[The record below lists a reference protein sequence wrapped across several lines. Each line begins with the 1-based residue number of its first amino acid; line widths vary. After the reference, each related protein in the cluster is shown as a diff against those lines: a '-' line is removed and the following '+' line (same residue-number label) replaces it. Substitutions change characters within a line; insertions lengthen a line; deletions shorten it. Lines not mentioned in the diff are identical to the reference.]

1 VLSQLDAY
9 VSADKKAEHW
19 NALLVGLSVVSLV
32 KAYAD
37 DLEMNYLDSFKALS
51 LAMKKYRTF
60 KAESG
65 LVSSFKA
72 AIKAIGIHYNGTEYS
87 ALWRGERQSIEE
99 LRKAKRL
106 DPIRK
111 SGKERHSLYRSI
123 DEEDDEDLLGTTRRE
138 SVLDYLD
145 DQDEE

>member
-1 VLSQLDAY
+1 MKTQKGIREHDA
-9 VSADKKAEHW
+9 D
-19 NALLVGLSVVSLV
+19 
-32 KAYAD
+32 
-37 DLEMNYLDSFKALS
+37 
-51 LAMKKYRTF
+51 
-60 KAESG
+60 
-65 LVSSFKA
+65 
-72 AIKAIGIHYNGTEYS
+72 
-87 ALWRGERQSIEE
+87 E

>member
-1 VLSQLDAY
+1 MKTQKGIREHDA
-9 VSADKKAEHW
+9 D
-19 NALLVGLSVVSLV
+19 
-32 KAYAD
+32 
-37 DLEMNYLDSFKALS
+37 
-51 LAMKKYRTF
+51 
-60 KAESG
+60 
-65 LVSSFKA
+65 
-72 AIKAIGIHYNGTEYS
+72 
-87 ALWRGERQSIEE
+87 E

-145 DQDEE
+145 EGDDEKE

>member
-1 VLSQLDAY
+1 MKTPKGIREHDA
-9 VSADKKAEHW
+9 D
-19 NALLVGLSVVSLV
+19 
-32 KAYAD
+32 
-37 DLEMNYLDSFKALS
+37 
-51 LAMKKYRTF
+51 
-60 KAESG
+60 
-65 LVSSFKA
+65 
-72 AIKAIGIHYNGTEYS
+72 
-87 ALWRGERQSIEE
+87 E

-145 DQDEE
+145 EGDDEVE